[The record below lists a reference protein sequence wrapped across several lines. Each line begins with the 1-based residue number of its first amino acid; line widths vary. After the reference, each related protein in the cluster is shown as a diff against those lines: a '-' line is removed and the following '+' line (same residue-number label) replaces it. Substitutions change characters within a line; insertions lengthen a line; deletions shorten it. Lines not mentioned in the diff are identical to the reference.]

1 MNELNQNYDELKQK
15 FDELSKKEQKVID
28 EIKLL
33 QSKGIVKRYLGLIE
47 ENEEIQEKLEYL
59 YRDLKVVEYATCDHV
74 LITSKTDYDE
84 YEGRTHKWCGCIKC
98 GLDTSVLRSNSDY
111 LSSNEHIMYSY
122 LRKNVP
128 SQELNGINTNIT
140 CDINLAQRIY
150 SRIKEVYP
158 EIDDETAI
166 YFLKSALENIRNIKV
181 NDERKVSRAKRLSLK
196 PNFNKWDKEDIY
208 GR

>member
-1 MNELNQNYDELKQK
+1 
-15 FDELSKKEQKVID
+15 
-28 EIKLL
+28 
-33 QSKGIVKRYLGLIE
+33 
-47 ENEEIQEKLEYL
+47 
-59 YRDLKVVEYATCDHV
+59 
-74 LITSKTDYDE
+74 
-84 YEGRTHKWCGCIKC
+84 
-98 GLDTSVLRSNSDY
+98 
-111 LSSNEHIMYSY
+111 MYSY

-166 YFLKSALENIRNIKV
+166 YFLKSALGNIRNIKV

-208 GR
+208 SR